1 MAGTVQLIEGDL
13 FDGPADL
20 VVLPCSTLGTYT
32 PFVAERLRAFAIPE
46 PQRDRQLGDVE
57 YARLGAA
64 AHVAQYAALAAS
76 VLDEPSGRMSSSAEA
91 IAQIAES
98 IGRFTCDHTG
108 VRVVN
113 APLLGAGA
121 GGLRHETVLDSLR
134 RGFTAH
140 AAEAAILN
148 VYVLDSGVYRR
159 LLGSFAHE
167 QAPEAPRPQ
176 TPLRVLISYAHSTP
190 DHQDWVDGLY
200 RHLRE
205 NGIEARIDSYSLDAG
220 GDIPQWMTNEITLA
234 DRVLLICDDVYCQRA
249 DGKHGG
255 VGWETQI
262 IQGAMFQEMYEA
274 EHDPSSGKYVPI
286 LRIPGGTERLPA
298 YLRTKRYVPWPP
310 GSDEQRSRR
319 SLIDELL
326 HRRRDIPLGRLPVA
340 GP

>member
-1 MAGTVQLIEGDL
+1 MAGTVQLIHGDL

-20 VVLPCSTLGTYT
+20 VVLPCSTTGSYT
-32 PFVAERLRAFAIPE
+32 PFVAERLRAFAIPAPRAGRE
-46 PQRDRQLGDVE
+46 LGDVDYE
-57 YARLGAA
+57 QLAVA

-91 IAQIAES
+91 IERIAS
-98 IGRFTCDHTG
+98 SLARFTCDHTG

-121 GGLRHETVLDSLR
+121 GGLPHETVVHSLR
-134 RGFTAH
+134 HGFTAH
-140 AAEAAILN
+140 AAAGAILN
-148 VYVLDSGVYRR
+148 IYVLLDDVYRM
-159 LLGSFAHE
+159 LLGSFTQE
-167 QAPEAPRPQ
+167 PAPEHAAPE
-176 TPLRVLISYAHSTP
+176 TPPRVLISYAHSTP
-190 DHQDWVDGLY
+190 DHQAWVDGLY

-234 DRVLLICDDVYCQRA
+234 DRVLLICDEVYCQRA

-262 IQGAMFQEMYEA
+262 IQGAMFQEMYEPD
-274 EHDPSSGKYVPI
+274 HDPATGKYVPI
-286 LRIPGGTERLPA
+286 LRVSGGTEQLPA

-310 GSDEQRSRR
+310 GSDEQQCRR
-319 SLIDELL
+319 SLLDELL

>member
-1 MAGTVQLIEGDL
+1 VAGTVQLIQGDL

-32 PFVAERLRAFAIPE
+32 PFVDEKMRAFAIPE
-46 PQRDRQLGDVE
+46 PRPGRRLGDVE
-57 YARLGAA
+57 FARLGAVS
-64 AHVAQYAALAAS
+64 HVAQYAALAAS
-76 VLDEPSGRMSSSAEA
+76 VLDEEDGRMSSSAEA
-91 IAQIAES
+91 IEQIAAAL
-98 IGRFTCDHTG
+98 GRFTCDHTE

-121 GGLRHETVLDSLR
+121 GGLPHATVLGSLR

-140 AAEAAILN
+140 AAAAGILN
-148 VYVLDSGVYRR
+148 VYVLGDDVYRM
-159 LLGSFAHE
+159 LLGSFTHDRE
-167 QAPEAPRPQ
+167 QVVLE
-176 TPLRVLISYAHSTP
+176 TPPRVLISYAHSTP
-190 DHQDWVDGLY
+190 DHQEWVDGLY

-262 IQGAMFQEMYEA
+262 IQGAMFQEMY
-274 EHDPSSGKYVPI
+274 DPDSDPATGKYVPI
-286 LRIPGGTERLPA
+286 LRVAGGTEQLPA

-310 GSDEQRSRR
+310 GADEDRCRR
-319 SLIDELL
+319 TLIDELL
-326 HRRRDIPLGRLPVA
+326 HRKRDIPLGRLPVA